1 MHSPRELSASTIHGL
16 ARQLIHHQFS
26 LRLRLDDLAELD
38 AERAYLLDDMTRIRH
53 LISGVQ
59 HKVNWEMALN
69 AKLDGGDGSRHR
81 AERLPW
87 EDDDGDDD
95 DWDGETL

>member
-59 HKVNWEMALN
+59 HKVNWEMAHHG
-69 AKLDGGDGSRHR
+69 KLLGDDAPHR

-87 EDDDGDDD
+87 EDDDEDD